1 MNHRKKAPD
10 LNLPV
15 LLVLLMAGIIVATG
29 GISYVVVVNKQVT
42 IRREIERSESRMHDH
57 RVAITEHQ
65 ADIDETL
72 GVFRLRERLAT
83 SGSALE
89 PIPAGVIER
98 LYRPEPVVPEDQ
110 VAAR

>member
-42 IRREIERSESRMHDH
+42 IRREIERSESR
-57 RVAITEHQ
+57 
-65 ADIDETL
+65 L
-72 GVFRLRERLAT
+72 C
-83 SGSALE
+83 SGAYSRRSDRASLS
-89 PIPAGVIER
+89 PRTRCA
-98 LYRPEPVVPEDQ
+98 
-110 VAAR
+110 